1 VDAASAD
8 LRFFFFLWRG
18 RTCVGR
24 FSSSAFDP
32 AHPISSSG
40 KDPEGVSFFLRYYY
54 YHALGD
60 REVGSGAGRV
70 EKQAPH
76 PDLDQGAGI
85 FLVANRFVP
94 VD

>member
-40 KDPEGVSFFLRYYY
+40 TNTAEHPPELSS
-54 YHALGD
+54 
-60 REVGSGAGRV
+60 GSRG
-70 EKQAPH
+70 
-76 PDLDQGAGI
+76 LTI
-85 FLVANRFVP
+85 
-94 VD
+94 